1 MLATYPWSTVLVL
14 VLGIYVVDQKLKRSF
29 TLMLRPLVLLELGFL
44 LSWFNIN
51 NAAVASWSC
60 SFKASGK
67 RVGEVDAE

>member
-1 MLATYPWSTVLVL
+1 M
-14 VLGIYVVDQKLKRSF
+14 VDQKLKRSF

-44 LSWFNIN
+44 LSLFNIN

-60 SFKASGK
+60 SFMASGS